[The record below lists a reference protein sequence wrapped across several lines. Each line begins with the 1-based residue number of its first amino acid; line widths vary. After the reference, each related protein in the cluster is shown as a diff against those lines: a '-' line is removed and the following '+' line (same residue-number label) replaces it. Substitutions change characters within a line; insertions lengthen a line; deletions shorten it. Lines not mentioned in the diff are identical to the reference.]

1 MKAGKPRKYKTTVTT
16 TTIHKLIPANKKR
29 EIENQVDDLINKIC
43 KDDLF
48 VREQFAPCA

>member
-1 MKAGKPRKYKTTVTT
+1 MKTGKPRKYKTTVAT
-16 TTIHKLIPANKKR
+16 TTIHKLIPTNKKR

-48 VREQFAPCA
+48 VRE